1 MALQATAT
9 RPEAW
14 GWHLLGPINP
24 LVVIAKNRPGGPF
37 VAVGVI
43 YMLGIGPLF
52 DIFLGKSICYRP
64 ARESGRPFEVMLYAH
79 AICQL
84 IAGCTLGLLTHGGAS
99 LWIVLVAA
107 VSTGINSGAS
117 GGRPGWLL
125 SMRCLGTTAAFRLR

>member
-43 YMLGIGPLF
+43 HMLGIGPFL
-52 DIFLGKSICYRP
+52 DI
-64 ARESGRPFEVMLYAH
+64 V
-79 AICQL
+79 
-84 IAGCTLGLLTHGGAS
+84 
-99 LWIVLVAA
+99 
-107 VSTGINSGAS
+107 
-117 GGRPGWLL
+117 
-125 SMRCLGTTAAFRLR
+125 